1 MQRLC
6 SAYALQD
13 TSAPM
18 HYKTSQPDTRKRQQ
32 MMTITWENDYLP
44 FIKRT
49 LVLWYSEVGVNISTN
64 AESFIDVL

>member
-1 MQRLC
+1 
-6 SAYALQD
+6 
-13 TSAPM
+13 M